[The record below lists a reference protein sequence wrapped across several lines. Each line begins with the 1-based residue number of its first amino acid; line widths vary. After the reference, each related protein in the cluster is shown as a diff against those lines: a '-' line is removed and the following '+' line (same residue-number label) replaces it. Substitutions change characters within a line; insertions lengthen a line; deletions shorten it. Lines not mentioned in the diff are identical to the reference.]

1 VRFVGEILVP
11 APREAVFDKL
21 RDARF
26 FASCVE
32 GVRDLTEQ
40 DETHYTAVLE
50 TRVAYIN
57 IKFNISVEITEL
69 TPQRVA
75 AKVEGAPIGL
85 IGRLTATSVA
95 DLAEHGSHTQVSYI
109 IDTTL
114 TGKLGSLGQPVMK
127 SKAKEMG
134 RQFAA
139 RLLAAFPSAPAEK
152 DT

>member
-1 VRFVGEILVP
+1 MRFVGEILVP

-127 SKAKEMG
+127 SKAKEME

>member
-1 VRFVGEILVP
+1 
-11 APREAVFDKL
+11 
-21 RDARF
+21 
-26 FASCVE
+26 
-32 GVRDLTEQ
+32 
-40 DETHYTAVLE
+40 
-50 TRVAYIN
+50 
-57 IKFNISVEITEL
+57 
-69 TPQRVA
+69 
-75 AKVEGAPIGL
+75 
-85 IGRLTATSVA
+85 VA

-127 SKAKEMG
+127 SKAKEME

>member
-127 SKAKEMG
+127 SKAKEME